1 MAKPKR
7 LGDQLL
13 EKGII
18 NQDQLEI
25 ALYEQRRSG
34 NRLGEVLLALGFL
47 TPAQMQE
54 SVSDSVGISSLDLK
68 TIVPDAGA
76 LALMDER
83 FARANT
89 VLPIDFDEVEKRVR
103 VASTNPDDIML
114 IDRLRRRVGSGV
126 TIVPVLANERDISD
140 AIDQYFGY
148 ELSIDGILKELESGD
163 INPAAGAL
171 DEYAQPMVR
180 LVDSLLTD
188 AVKRG
193 ASDIHFEPEEFFV
206 RIRYRIDGVLR
217 QVRLLQKGFWSAM
230 LVRLKVISEMDIAES
245 RLPQDGRI
253 TLTVSGRKID
263 FRASSQ
269 PTSHGENFVLR
280 ILDREK
286 GIVPL
291 DKLDLEPDSLD
302 QVRLM
307 ISRPTG
313 IVLVTGPTGSGKTT
327 TLYSVLN
334 ELNKV
339 DVNIMTLEDPVEY
352 PMTMIRQTSINEGA
366 GMDFAA
372 GIRSLMRQDPDIILL
387 GEIRDQETAEMALRA
402 AMTGHKVFA
411 TLHANSAMGAIPRL
425 FDIGVK
431 PTILSTNV
439 AGIIAQRL
447 VRKLCMNCRKPHDA
461 EPFERHLLGVAADE
475 PLTLYEP
482 AGCDLC
488 TFSGYR
494 GRLAIMET
502 VRFDNEMDD
511 MLLQQASYKE
521 LQEVV
526 ERKGFLSLAEAGIRR
541 VVRGET
547 SLEELGRVVDLTSR
561 LGGW

>member
-1 MAKPKR
+1 MAQPKR

-34 NRLGEVLLALGFL
+34 KRLGEVLFSLGFL
-47 TPAQMQE
+47 TPEQLQE
-54 SVSDSVGISSLDLK
+54 SVSESVGVSSLDL
-68 TIVPDAGA
+68 TSIVPDAEA
-76 LALMDER
+76 LALLDER
-83 FARANT
+83 FARSYK
-89 VLPIDFDEVEKRVR
+89 VLPIDYDKELKRIR
-103 VASTNPDDIML
+103 VAAVNPDDIML
-114 IDRLRRRVGSGV
+114 VDRLRRQIGAGISV
-126 TIVPVLANERDISD
+126 VPVLANERDIGD
-140 AIDQYFGY
+140 AIDQYYGY
-148 ELSIDGILKELESGD
+148 ELSIEGILKELESGE
-163 INPAAGAL
+163 INLDTTGL

-230 LVRLKVISEMDIAES
+230 LVRLKVISHMDIAES

-253 TLTVSGRKID
+253 GLTVSGRKID

-291 DKLDLEPDSLD
+291 DKLDLDPESHD

-313 IVLVTGPTGSGKTT
+313 ITIVTGPTGSGKTT
-327 TLYSVLN
+327 TLYSILN

-352 PMTMIRQTSINEGA
+352 PMTMIRQTSINEAA

-387 GEIRDQETAEMALRA
+387 GEIRDQETAEMAVRA

-425 FDIGVK
+425 LDIGIK
-431 PTILSTNV
+431 PTILSTNI
-439 AGIIAQRL
+439 AGIVAQRL
-447 VRKLCMNCRKPHDA
+447 VRRLCEHCKKPHPA
-461 EPFERHLLGVAADE
+461 EPFERQLLGVGDSE
-475 PLTLYEP
+475 PLDLYEP
-482 AGCDLC
+482 DGCDYCNL
-488 TFSGYR
+488 TGYR
-494 GRLAIMET
+494 GRVAIMET
-502 VRFDNEMDD
+502 VRFDSEMDD
-511 MLLQQASYKE
+511 MLIQQASYKE
-521 LQEVV
+521 LQDVAN
-526 ERKGFLSLAEAGIRR
+526 RKGFFSLADAGIRR
-541 VVRGET
+541 VLRGET
-547 SLEELGRVVDLTSR
+547 SLDELGRVVDLTDR
-561 LGGW
+561 LM

>member
-34 NRLGEVLLALGFL
+34 SRLGEVLLALGFL
-47 TPAQMQE
+47 TPEQMQE
-54 SVSDSVGISSLDLK
+54 SVSDSVGITSLDLK
-68 TIVPDAGA
+68 TIVPDAQA
-76 LALMDER
+76 LKLLDER
-83 FARANT
+83 FARTNT
-89 VLPIDFDEVEKRVR
+89 VLPIDFDEEASRVR
-103 VASTNPDDIML
+103 VAATNPDDIML
-114 IDRLRRRVGSGV
+114 IDRLRRQVGAGISV
-126 TIVPVLANERDISD
+126 VPLLANERDISD
-140 AIDQYFGY
+140 AIDQYYGY
-148 ELSIDGILKELESGD
+148 ELSIDGILKELESGTFD
-163 INPAAGAL
+163 LNAGAL

-230 LVRLKVISEMDIAES
+230 LVRLKVISDMDIAES

-291 DKLDLEPDSLD
+291 EKLDLEPDSLD

-366 GMDFAA
+366 GMDFSA

-411 TLHANSAMGAIPRL
+411 TLHANSAMGSIPRL

-431 PTILSTNV
+431 PTILSTNI

-447 VRKLCMNCRKPHDA
+447 VRKLCTHCRKPHPA
-461 EPFERHLLGVAADE
+461 EAFERQLLGVDADSE
-475 PLTLYEP
+475 LELYEP
-482 AGCDLC
+482 EGCERC
-488 TFSGYR
+488 TFSGYK

-521 LQEVV
+521 LQAVV
-526 ERKGFLSLAEAGIRR
+526 ERKGYLSLAEAGIRR
-541 VVRGET
+541 VIRGET
-547 SLEELGRVVDLTSR
+547 SIEELGRVVDLTER
-561 LGGW
+561 LGG

>member
-47 TPAQMQE
+47 TPEQMQE
-54 SVSDSVGISSLDLK
+54 SVSDSVGVSSLDLK
-68 TIVPDAGA
+68 TIVPDAQA
-76 LALMDER
+76 LGLLDER

-89 VLPIDFDEVEKRVR
+89 VLPIDFDEDNKRVR
-103 VASTNPDDIML
+103 VAATNPDDIML
-114 IDRLRRRVGSGV
+114 VDRLRRQVGTGI
-126 TIVPVLANERDISD
+126 TIVPLLANERDISD
-140 AIDQYFGY
+140 AIDQYYGY
-148 ELSIDGILKELESGD
+148 ELSIDGILRELESGD
-163 INPAAGAL
+163 VDLQAGAL

-263 FRASSQ
+263 FRASAQ

-291 DKLDLEPDSLD
+291 DRLDLEPDSLD
-302 QVRLM
+302 QVQLM

-447 VRKLCMNCRKPHDA
+447 VRKLCVHCRKPHPA
-461 EPFERHLLGVAADE
+461 EPFERQLLGVSADE

-482 AGCDLC
+482 AGCDRC
-488 TFSGYR
+488 TFSGYK

-502 VRFDNEMDD
+502 VRFDNELDD

-521 LQEVV
+521 LQEAV
-526 ERKGFLSLAEAGIRR
+526 ERKGFLSLVEAGIRR

-547 SLEELGRVVDLTSR
+547 ALEELGRVVDLTAR
-561 LGGW
+561 LGG

>member
-34 NRLGEVLLALGFL
+34 SRLGEVLLALGFL
-47 TPAQMQE
+47 TPEQMQE
-54 SVSDSVGISSLDLK
+54 SVSDSVGITSLDLK
-68 TIVPDAGA
+68 TIVPDAQA
-76 LALMDER
+76 LKLLDER

-89 VLPIDFDEVEKRVR
+89 VLPIDFDEEANRVR
-103 VASTNPDDIML
+103 VAATNPDDIML
-114 IDRLRRRVGSGV
+114 IDRLRRQVGAGINV
-126 TIVPVLANERDISD
+126 VPLLANERDISEG
-140 AIDQYFGY
+140 IDQYYGY
-148 ELSIDGILKELESGD
+148 ELSIDGILKELESGTFD
-163 INPAAGAL
+163 LNAGAL
-171 DEYAQPMVR
+171 EEYAQPMVR

-217 QVRLLQKGFWSAM
+217 QVRLLQKGFWAAM
-230 LVRLKVISEMDIAES
+230 LVRLKVISDMDIAES

-291 DKLDLEPDSLD
+291 EKLDLEPDSLD

-411 TLHANSAMGAIPRL
+411 TLHANSAMGSIPRL

-431 PTILSTNV
+431 PTILSTNI

-447 VRKLCMNCRKPHDA
+447 VRKLCTHCRKPHPA
-461 EPFERHLLGVAADE
+461 EAFERQLLGVDANTE
-475 PLTLYEP
+475 LVLYEP
-482 AGCDLC
+482 EGCERC
-488 TFSGYR
+488 TFSGYK

-521 LQEVV
+521 LQAVV
-526 ERKGFLSLAEAGIRR
+526 ERKGYLSLAEAGVRR
-541 VVRGET
+541 VIRGET
-547 SLEELGRVVDLTSR
+547 SIEELGRVVDLTER
-561 LGGW
+561 LGG

>member
-34 NRLGEVLLALGFL
+34 SRLGEVLFSLGFL
-47 TPAQMQE
+47 TPQQMQE
-54 SVSDSVGISSLDLK
+54 SVSESVGITSLDLK
-68 TIVPDAGA
+68 TIVPDAQA
-76 LALMDER
+76 LKLLDER

-89 VLPIDFDEVEKRVR
+89 VLPIDFDEEAKRVR
-103 VASTNPDDIML
+103 VAATNPDNIML
-114 IDRLRRRVGSGV
+114 IDRLRRQVGTGISV
-126 TIVPVLANERDISD
+126 VPLLANERDISD
-140 AIDQYFGY
+140 AIDQYYGY
-148 ELSIDGILKELESGD
+148 ELSIDGILRELESGTVD
-163 INPAAGAL
+163 LNAGAL

-230 LVRLKVISEMDIAES
+230 LVRLKVISDMDIAES

-263 FRASSQ
+263 FRASAQ

-291 DKLDLEPDSLD
+291 EKLDLEPDSLD

-411 TLHANSAMGAIPRL
+411 TLHANSAMGSIPRL

-431 PTILSTNV
+431 PTILSTNI

-447 VRKLCMNCRKPHDA
+447 VRKLCTHCRKPHPA
-461 EPFERHLLGVAADE
+461 EAFERQLLHVDADSE
-475 PLTLYEP
+475 LQLYEP
-482 AGCDLC
+482 EGCERC
-488 TFSGYR
+488 TFSGYK

-521 LQEVV
+521 LQAVV
-526 ERKGFLSLAEAGIRR
+526 ERKGYLSLAEAGIRR
-541 VVRGET
+541 VIRGET
-547 SLEELGRVVDLTSR
+547 SLEELGRVVDLTER
-561 LGGW
+561 LGG

>member
-1 MAKPKR
+1 MAKPIR

-25 ALYEQRRSG
+25 ALYEQRRG
-34 NRLGEVLLALGFL
+34 KGRLGEVLIALGFIS
-47 TPAQMQE
+47 PEQMQQG
-54 SVSDSVGISSLDLK
+54 VSEAAGVTSLDL
-68 TIVPDAGA
+68 TSIVPDPDA
-76 LALMDER
+76 LALLDER

-89 VLPIDFDEVEKRVR
+89 ILPIDFDRDGKQIR
-103 VASTNPDDIML
+103 VAATNPDDIML
-114 IDRLRRRVGSGV
+114 LDRMRRQLGTSINI
-126 TIVPVLANERDISD
+126 TPVLANERNIIDG
-140 AIDQYFGY
+140 IDQYYGY
-148 ELSIDGILKELESGD
+148 ELSIDGILQELESGEA
-163 INPAAGAL
+163 NLEQTGL
-171 DEYAQPMVR
+171 EEYAQPMVR

-188 AVKRG
+188 AVKRS
-193 ASDIHFEPEEFFV
+193 ASDIHFEPEEFFI

-217 QVRLLQKGFWSAM
+217 QVRLFQRDLWSAM
-230 LVRLKVISEMDIAES
+230 LVRLKIISHMDIAES

-269 PTSHGENFVLR
+269 PSTHGENFVLR

-302 QVRLM
+302 QLRLM

-327 TLYSVLN
+327 TLYSILN

-352 PMTMIRQTSINEGA
+352 PMSMIRQTSINEA
-366 GMDFAA
+366 TGMDFAA
-372 GIRSLMRQDPDIILL
+372 GIRSLMRQDPDVILL

-425 FDIGVK
+425 LDIGVK
-431 PTILSTNV
+431 PTVLSTNIS
-439 AGIIAQRL
+439 GIVAQRL
-447 VRKLCMNCRKPHDA
+447 IRKLCVHCKSGQPA
-461 EPFERHLLGVAADE
+461 EPFERQLLGIGTDE
-475 PLTLYEP
+475 EVTLYRP
-482 AGCDLC
+482 NGCDRC
-488 TFSGYR
+488 NFSGYK

-511 MLLQQASYKE
+511 MLLQQVSYKE
-521 LQEVV
+521 LQKVAQ
-526 ERKGFLSLAEAGIRR
+526 RKGFFSLADAGVRR

-547 SLEELGRVVDLTSR
+547 SLEELGRVVDLTER
-561 LGGW
+561 LG

>member
-34 NRLGEVLLALGFL
+34 SRLGEVLLSLGFL
-47 TPAQMQE
+47 TPEQMQE
-54 SVSDSVGISSLDLK
+54 SVSDSVGITSLDLK
-68 TIVPDAGA
+68 TIVPDAQA
-76 LALMDER
+76 LKLLDER

-89 VLPIDFDEVEKRVR
+89 VLPIDFDEEASRVR
-103 VASTNPDDIML
+103 VAATNPDNIML
-114 IDRLRRRVGSGV
+114 IDRLRRQVGVGISV
-126 TIVPVLANERDISD
+126 VPLLANERDISD
-140 AIDQYFGY
+140 AIDQYYGY
-148 ELSIDGILKELESGD
+148 ELSIDGILKELESGTFD
-163 INPAAGAL
+163 LNAGAL

-230 LVRLKVISEMDIAES
+230 LVRLKVISDMDIAES

-291 DKLDLEPDSLD
+291 EKLDLEPDSLD

-366 GMDFAA
+366 GMDFSA

-411 TLHANSAMGAIPRL
+411 TLHANSAMGSIPRL

-431 PTILSTNV
+431 PTILSTNI

-447 VRKLCMNCRKPHDA
+447 VRKLCTHCRKPHPA
-461 EPFERHLLGVAADE
+461 EAFERQLLGVDADSE
-475 PLTLYEP
+475 LELYEP
-482 AGCDLC
+482 EGCERC
-488 TFSGYR
+488 TFSGYK

-521 LQEVV
+521 LQAVV
-526 ERKGFLSLAEAGIRR
+526 ERKGYLSLAEAGIRR
-541 VVRGET
+541 VIRGET
-547 SLEELGRVVDLTSR
+547 SIEELGRVVDLTER
-561 LGGW
+561 LGG

>member
-34 NRLGEVLLALGFL
+34 NRLGEVLFALGFL
-47 TPAQMQE
+47 TPEQLQE
-54 SVSDSVGISSLDLK
+54 SVSESVGITSLDLK
-68 TIVPDAGA
+68 TIVPDAQA
-76 LALMDER
+76 LGLLDER
-83 FARANT
+83 FARSNH
-89 VLPIDFDEVEKRVR
+89 VLPIDFDEESQRVR
-103 VASTNPDDIML
+103 VAATNPDDIML
-114 IDRLRRRVGSGV
+114 VDRLRRQIGSNINV
-126 TIVPVLANERDISD
+126 VPVLANERDIGD
-140 AIDQYFGY
+140 AIDQYYGY
-148 ELSIDGILKELESGD
+148 ELSIDGILRELESGD
-163 INPAAGAL
+163 LNLDVGSL

-230 LVRLKVISEMDIAES
+230 LVRLKVVSQMDIAES

-291 DKLDLEPDSLD
+291 DKLDLDPDSLN

-411 TLHANSAMGAIPRL
+411 TLHANSAMGSIPRL

-447 VRKLCMNCRKPHDA
+447 VRKLCSCKKGHPA
-461 EPFERHLLGVAADE
+461 QPFERQLLGVDAE
-475 PLTLYEP
+475 SELTIYEP
-482 AGCDLC
+482 EGCDRC
-488 TFSGYR
+488 TFSGYK

-521 LQEVV
+521 LQEVA
-526 ERKGFLSLAEAGIRR
+526 ERKGFLSLAQAGIRR
-541 VVRGET
+541 VISGDT
-547 SLEELGRVVDLTSR
+547 SLEELGRVVDLTAR
-561 LGGW
+561 LGG